1 MYKFGKLEKVGNR
14 DNKYKLRCEC
24 GNVVYRSPQSLS
36 RSVAKGYIPSCGCSK
51 RQSSPEFVGLKGAA
65 KKNKVVFTL
74 TEKQFNTIKLR
85 DCYYCGARNT
95 KVAYLHPDKGY
106 IYENSI
112 AICVDCHTA
121 RGGMDHDEF
130 LNWLKRVLSFSKT
143 RNFGLERV
151 VPVTI

>member
-1 MYKFGKLEKVGNR
+1 LGN
-14 DNKYKLRCEC
+14 LRKSET
-24 GNVVYRSPQSLS
+24 GIINTNSDASAVTSYIDPLSPYLGLWLRATSQAAVVR
-36 RSVAKGYIPSCGCSK
+36 K